1 MRLAK
6 FGAKRMPQSS
16 RITSC
21 RWFLSNASDVFEDEV
36 TRLAETYG
44 DERTALQMVEEV
56 DHTLV
61 RF

>member
-1 MRLAK
+1 
-6 FGAKRMPQSS
+6 
-16 RITSC
+16 
-21 RWFLSNASDVFEDEV
+21 VFEDEV